1 MKFKPNKRSL
11 TLNPHRMKNNVREA
25 RAILVDSA
33 SILSSVGKTNVKAAR
48 ELLNEL
54 NGLNFARQRNRKLTK
69 AEIVAVYS
77 KNS

>member
-1 MKFKPNKRSL
+1 M
-11 TLNPHRMKNNVREA
+11 TLNPHKKKNNAREP

-33 SILSSVGKTNVKAAR
+33 SILSSVGKTNKKAVR

-54 NGLNFARQRNRKLTK
+54 NGLNFARQRKLTK

-77 KNS
+77 KNSYKLPR